1 MGQGGLGLWGD
12 WGPSNSFPNSRE
24 VKSARTCFY
33 LINTLNYTIDTGE
46 VAIMVKEVVVGN
58 KENAKPLALG
68 NLIAK
73 RIERIELSVRNAPS
87 LGSTTLTPVIYNQ
100 LFIFTQTVFELNY
113 SRLGQY
119 NSSCSFNSSDL
130 CIGMA

>member
-1 MGQGGLGLWGD
+1 MRTSLSPCPCCTARPRGAGYSGAIGGPD
-12 WGPSNSFPNSRE
+12 FSPNSRE

-33 LINTLNYTIDTGE
+33 LVITLNYTIDTGE

-87 LGSTTLTPVIYNQ
+87 LGSPTATPVISNQ
-100 LFIFTQTVFELNY
+100 LFIFTQTVFEPNY
-113 SRLGQY
+113 SRLGQC
-119 NSSCSFNSSDL
+119 NSQL
-130 CIGMA
+130 

>member
-1 MGQGGLGLWGD
+1 
-12 WGPSNSFPNSRE
+12 
-24 VKSARTCFY
+24 
-33 LINTLNYTIDTGE
+33 
-46 VAIMVKEVVVGN
+46 MVKEVVIGK

-87 LGSTTLTPVIYNQ
+87 LGLTTATPVISNQ
-100 LFIFTQTVFELNY
+100 HFIFTHTVFDPNY
-113 SRLGQY
+113 SSLGQC
-119 NSSCSFNSSDL
+119 NSSCSFISSDL